1 MEGKKILFISTNIY
15 PIIGGDTTSVQEP
28 DNNSVKAG
36 NDQIS
41 VTSAF
46 VTNLPDNNANGQY
59 YYSIQLSSA
68 TSSDGMLTFMREV
81 PATSTTWPPPTT
93 IRMWWPLFPA
103 ICATLDHFW
112 TNVSASTASL
122 TIDHGYPAA
131 VTINTVTNNS
141 VVLVCFD
148 LPVIFASRGLHVTD
162 GILLASPGSFW
173 LTYPYLL
180 NPPGLGRRWLLK
192 SKLAIPVNFA
202 VKRLMVQVVRK

>member
-1 MEGKKILFISTNIY
+1 MTPAGPTI

-81 PATSTTWPPPTT
+81 PA
-93 IRMWWPLFPA
+93 L
-103 ICATLDHFW
+103 
-112 TNVSASTASL
+112 
-122 TIDHGYPAA
+122 
-131 VTINTVTNNS
+131 
-141 VVLVCFD
+141 
-148 LPVIFASRGLHVTD
+148 LP
-162 GILLASPGSFW
+162 
-173 LTYPYLL
+173 
-180 NPPGLGRRWLLK
+180 
-192 SKLAIPVNFA
+192 
-202 VKRLMVQVVRK
+202 

>member
-1 MEGKKILFISTNIY
+1 MKIKILFASLILLISFTSCEKDEDEQVTPAGPTI

-81 PATSTTWPPPTT
+81 PATSTTLKYSTSTGATMNTDEFNVSNMRVNNKMWYSVLTT
-93 IRMWWPLFPA
+93 SQTANITVTVNGDKISFSFVDIQLSDSFLSNNVTESKNCSAKFTLSLSELQAVPKDGS
-103 ICATLDHFW
+103 ATL
-112 TNVSASTASL
+112 SL
-122 TIDHGYPAA
+122 M
-131 VTINTVTNNS
+131 N
-141 VVLVCFD
+141 
-148 LPVIFASRGLHVTD
+148 
-162 GILLASPGSFW
+162 
-173 LTYPYLL
+173 
-180 NPPGLGRRWLLK
+180 
-192 SKLAIPVNFA
+192 
-202 VKRLMVQVVRK
+202 

>member
-1 MEGKKILFISTNIY
+1 MKIKILFASLILLISFTSCEKDEDEQVTPAGPTI

-81 PATSTTWPPPTT
+81 PATSTTLKYSTSTGATMNTDEFNVSNMRVNNKMWYSVLTT
-93 IRMWWPLFPA
+93 SQTANITVTVNGDKISFSFVDIQLSDSFLSNNVTESKNCSAKFTLSLSELQAAPKDGS
-103 ICATLDHFW
+103 ATL
-112 TNVSASTASL
+112 SL
-122 TIDHGYPAA
+122 M
-131 VTINTVTNNS
+131 N
-141 VVLVCFD
+141 
-148 LPVIFASRGLHVTD
+148 
-162 GILLASPGSFW
+162 
-173 LTYPYLL
+173 
-180 NPPGLGRRWLLK
+180 
-192 SKLAIPVNFA
+192 
-202 VKRLMVQVVRK
+202 